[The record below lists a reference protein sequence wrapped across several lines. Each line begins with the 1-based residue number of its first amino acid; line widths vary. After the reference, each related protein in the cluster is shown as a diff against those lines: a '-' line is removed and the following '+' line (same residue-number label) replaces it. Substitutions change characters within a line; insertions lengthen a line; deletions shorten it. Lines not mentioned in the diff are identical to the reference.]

1 MLWTGMPLSSSTRS
15 PVCMEGSRS
24 GLRTAESN
32 LRENYSE
39 WMLQSR
45 GVRQKTSWGWSDFEF
60 IRLMKYKLHTCVKFW
75 DSPRDSDKRAF
86 LLTDVSGHSKSSLTT
101 CTWRERHQRHHVG
114 TLGEWRRWPHSG
126 HWTLTETVATE
137 LTKEIEERTLIRIK
151 NLFNQKT
158 ILLLFYQLSARN
170 LPVEFGAFDER
181 VGVSVTNEHFTA
193 HTSEAFR
200 VVLLLSSYLFVRN
213 TMQRPRE

>member
-1 MLWTGMPLSSSTRS
+1 MDARRCIYIFFCSSCDLIEGFSSLRPTSSAEMLWTGMPLSSSTRS

-60 IRLMKYKLHTCVKFW
+60 IWLMKYKLHTCVKFR

-86 LLTDVSGHSKSSLTT
+86 LLTDVSCHSKSSLTT

-151 NLFNQKT
+151 NLFNQKRFFCYFT
-158 ILLLFYQLSARN
+158 NFQLVTYQ
-170 LPVEFGAFDER
+170 
-181 VGVSVTNEHFTA
+181 
-193 HTSEAFR
+193 
-200 VVLLLSSYLFVRN
+200 
-213 TMQRPRE
+213 